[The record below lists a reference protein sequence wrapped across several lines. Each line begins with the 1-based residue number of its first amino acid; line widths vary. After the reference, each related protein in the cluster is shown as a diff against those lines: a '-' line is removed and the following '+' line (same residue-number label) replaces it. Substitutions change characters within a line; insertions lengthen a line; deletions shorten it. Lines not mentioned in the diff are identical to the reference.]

1 MITLSLDRTVLG
13 DPAALHALLA
23 RALSFPAWYGGT
35 LDALYDCLT
44 DVTEDVTLT
53 LDGTASEPYGQKV
66 CKVLR
71 AAAAKNPHIQLQ
83 LLER

>member
-1 MITLSLDRTVLG
+1 MVTLHLDAAVLE
-13 DPAALHALLA
+13 DRARLHALLA
-23 RALSFPAWYGGT
+23 RELAFPAWYGGT

-53 LDGTASEPYGQKV
+53 LDSAALDPYGQKV

-71 AAAAKNPHIQLQ
+71 TAAAENPHIQLQ
-83 LLER
+83 LMER